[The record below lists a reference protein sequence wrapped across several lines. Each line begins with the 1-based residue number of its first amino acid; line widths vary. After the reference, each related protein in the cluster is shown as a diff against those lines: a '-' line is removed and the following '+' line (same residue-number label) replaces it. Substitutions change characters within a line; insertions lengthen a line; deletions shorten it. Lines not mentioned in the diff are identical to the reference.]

1 MSYFSRF
8 VRNHVKLR
16 VSLRVLYCVVVVVA
30 GLADLWG
37 IADLHCQKVES
48 TKWLKH
54 KLRATL
60 GGQ

>member
-1 MSYFSRF
+1 MNFNSGQVGF
-8 VRNHVKLR
+8 
-16 VSLRVLYCVVVVVA
+16 SLRALSVWWILA
-30 GLADLWG
+30 MGLADLWG

-48 TKWLKH
+48 TKWLEY